1 MIWSLED
8 ANFFGTRRKKPVK
21 RELVGVGSSM
31 TRTKLILIL
40 SGVIGALAVVAF
52 FAVPALLGF
61 DSEGPRALVV
71 GDRAEE
77 SLAVVLGR
85 ADGAQPN
92 SVIVEES
99 GEATSGST
107 ARTIRIETVDGAWD
121 LTGDSVAGYRVFKDF
136 VGAREFEAVGRTST
150 VFGDLTIEDGSLTGA
165 EFRVDVASI
174 ESDDPR
180 RDAQFR
186 GPILTTEVFP
196 FADFTI
202 TSPIELGD
210 AALTGE
216 EVTVNA
222 TGELT
227 LRDVTNEVTF
237 QLTARLAGG
246 EVQVAGSIDVVFEEF
261 DITPPVTPTITVR
274 DSGIIEFSLFFE
286 QAQPVPD
293 CNCSGSCLI
302 QSPNG
307 VVPADPCFGQ

>member
-1 MIWSLED
+1 M
-8 ANFFGTRRKKPVK
+8 
-21 RELVGVGSSM
+21 GVSPYM
-31 TRTKLILIL
+31 TRTKLALIL
-40 SGVIGALAVVAF
+40 GGVIGALAVVAF

-61 DSEGPRALVV
+61 DSEGPPALVV

-77 SLAVVLGR
+77 SLALVLGR
-85 ADGAQPN
+85 TDGAQPDDA
-92 SVIVEES
+92 IVEVS

-107 ARTIRIETVDGAWD
+107 ARTIRIETVDGAWV

-136 VGAREFEAVGRTST
+136 VGASEFEAVGRTSLVT
-150 VFGDLTIEDGSLTGA
+150 GDLTIEDGSVTGA
-165 EFRVDVASI
+165 EFRVNVASI

-186 GPILTTEVFP
+186 GPILTTDVFP
-196 FADFTI
+196 FANFTI

-210 AALTGE
+210 AAITGE
-216 EVTVNA
+216 EITVNA

-227 LRDVTNEVTF
+227 LRGVTNEVTF
-237 QLTARLAGG
+237 PLTARLVGE
-246 EVQVAGSIDVVFEEF
+246 EVQVAGSIDVVFEDF
-261 DITPPVTPTITVR
+261 GIDPPFTPAITVR

-286 QAQPVPD
+286 QSAPEPD

-307 VVPADPCFGQ
+307 VVPADPCFGR

>member
-1 MIWSLED
+1 M
-8 ANFFGTRRKKPVK
+8 N
-21 RELVGVGSSM
+21 RELVGVSPSM
-31 TRTKLILIL
+31 TRTKLTLIL

-77 SLAVVLGR
+77 SLALVLGR

-92 SVIVEES
+92 DAIVEES
-99 GEATSGST
+99 GEATSSST
-107 ARTIRIETVDGAWD
+107 ARTVRIETVDGAWV

-136 VGAREFEAVGRTST
+136 VGAREFEAVGRTSSVT
-150 VFGDLTIEDGSLTGA
+150 GDLTIEGGSVTES
-165 EFRVDVASI
+165 EFQVNVASI

-196 FADFTI
+196 FASFTI

-210 AALTGE
+210 TAITGE

-227 LRDVTNEVTF
+227 LRGVTNEVTF
-237 QLTARLAGG
+237 PLTARLAGR
-246 EVQVAGSIDVVFEEF
+246 EVQVAGSIDVVFEDF

-274 DSGIIEFSLFFE
+274 DSGVIEFSLFFE
-286 QAQPVPD
+286 QAEPVRD
-293 CNCSGSCLI
+293 CSCSGSCVI
-302 QSPNG
+302 QTPNG